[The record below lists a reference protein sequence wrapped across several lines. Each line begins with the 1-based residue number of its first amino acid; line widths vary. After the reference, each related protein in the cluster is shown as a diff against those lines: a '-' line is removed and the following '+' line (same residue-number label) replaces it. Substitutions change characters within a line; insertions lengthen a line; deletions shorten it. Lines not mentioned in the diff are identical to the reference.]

1 MDYSVER
8 MLVSEFI
15 TKELVLFSVADNVRS
30 IPSVLDGLKPAQRKV
45 LYACFKRN
53 LKGDIKVAQLAGYV
67 SEHAAYHH
75 GEASL
80 TSTMVGMAQNFTGSN
95 NLNLLVPSGQFGTRL
110 MGGKDAASSRYIF
123 TRLSVVTRALFHPD
137 DDPLLA
143 YQDDDGQSIEPT
155 HYLPVIPLVLV
166 NGADGIG
173 TGWSTS
179 VPQFNPRDVIAA
191 VRARLEGDALP
202 ELTPWYRGFT
212 GKIERKGGPD
222 GTSYVTTGVAEVA
235 EGGASMTITELPIR
249 RWTQDYKQMLV
260 GFVTGEFG
268 KDAGG
273 GDDGKKGAAG
283 KAAGA
288 KKGKAGA
295 AAKGKAGAAAKGK
308 AGAAAKGKAGAAGK
322 GKAGAAAAV
331 GKPPPK
337 KKAKAAAEDDEDDD
351 GGGDDDDDDEDFG
364 GKKKKP
370 AAKKGVKKPAAAAAG
385 AAPGSAAKKSKA
397 GDPTPK
403 KKRAAVSK
411 AAAKKAAA
419 AAASGDEDDDDD
431 GGDDGDDD
439 DGSEFEAGASSGDDD
454 DDDADAASDD
464 GVAVG
469 KMSKGGRPVKEPVW
483 APTSGVPLV
492 REFAENHTDTTVAFS
507 LSLTPALAPVVGP
520 AAGHGPE
527 GLTPALKKLFRLE
540 TSISGANMHLFDG
553 AGVIRKYASP
563 AQIIEDFFG
572 YRLALY
578 AKCVRA
584 GGRAGSGVVE
594 PPVPRTLHSS
604 RPNAPLILPPSPPLA
619 PPPAGARRTC

>member
-191 VRARLEGDALP
+191 VRARLEGDAVP

-212 GKIERKGGPD
+212 GKIERKGGAD

-235 EGGASMTITELPIR
+235 DGGESMTITELPIR

-273 GDDGKKGAAG
+273 DDGKKGAAG
-283 KAAGA
+283 KGGAGA
-288 KKGKAGA
+288 KKGAAGKGGKGGGKAAAAGGKGKAAAAGA
-295 AAKGKAGAAAKGK
+295 GAKGKAAT
-308 AGAAAKGKAGAAGK
+308 AG
-322 GKAGAAAAV
+322 

-337 KKAKAAAEDDEDDD
+337 KKAKTATDDEDED
-351 GGGDDDDDDEDFG
+351 GGDDDDDDEDFG
-364 GKKKKP
+364 GKKKKKQP
-370 AAKKGVKKPAAAAAG
+370 AAKKQPAKAAG
-385 AAPGSAAKKSKA
+385 GW
-397 GDPTPK
+397 GGGL
-403 KKRAAVSK
+403 RARV
-411 AAAKKAAA
+411 
-419 AAASGDEDDDDD
+419 
-431 GGDDGDDD
+431 
-439 DGSEFEAGASSGDDD
+439 
-454 DDDADAASDD
+454 
-464 GVAVG
+464 
-469 KMSKGGRPVKEPVW
+469 
-483 APTSGVPLV
+483 T
-492 REFAENHTDTTVAFS
+492 
-507 LSLTPALAPVVGP
+507 
-520 AAGHGPE
+520 
-527 GLTPALKKLFRLE
+527 
-540 TSISGANMHLFDG
+540 
-553 AGVIRKYASP
+553 
-563 AQIIEDFFG
+563 
-572 YRLALY
+572 
-578 AKCVRA
+578 
-584 GGRAGSGVVE
+584 
-594 PPVPRTLHSS
+594 
-604 RPNAPLILPPSPPLA
+604 
-619 PPPAGARRTC
+619 RRDS